1 MAVVVLEKP
10 ERRPVDLAASALS
23 GVRQLPLIPVS
34 ILTLLLSTAIFAN
47 FIAPHSPT
55 RGELRDSLLP
65 PVWVGESL
73 VETRT
78 VVDGRATDFLTQV
91 NISEARRDIEGG
103 RARVAGGAE
112 LVAGAELEFL
122 RPSGSWKYIL
132 GTDLQGRD
140 VLSRVIHGTRPSLIV
155 SVIAILVSGSIGTTI
170 GLIAGFRGGLADA
183 VLMRLTDIVLSM
195 PLILIA
201 VVVAAITQPSLQN
214 IIIII
219 GLMLWPRFAR
229 QVRGEALSLKT
240 QDFVARAVVSGSSGL
255 RISLKHILP
264 NIVPSLLVI
273 STLQVGYVILLEGSL
288 SFLGVGVPAPQ
299 PAWGLMI
306 ADGRGLIN
314 TAWWTALFPGI
325 AMALTVLAVNLFG
338 DWLRD
343 KLDPR
348 LRQI

>member
-1 MAVVVLEKP
+1 VAVVVLEKP

>member
-23 GVRQLPLIPVS
+23 GVRQLPLIPVA
-34 ILTLLLSTAIFAN
+34 ILTLLLATAIFAN

>member
-1 MAVVVLEKP
+1 MAVVVLEP
-10 ERRPVDLAASALS
+10 PQRTPGDWIGFTYQGL
-23 GVRQLPLIPVS
+23 RQLPLLPTA
-34 ILTLLLSTAIFAN
+34 ILILLLVTAIFAN
-47 FIAPHSPT
+47 LIAPHSPT
-55 RGELRDSLLP
+55 KGELNDSLTP
-65 PVWVGESL
+65 PVWMGQSVA
-73 VETRT
+73 ETRT
-78 VVDGRATDFLTQV
+78 VVEGRALDFITQ
-91 NISEARRDIEGG
+91 ISLSEAQQEIEDGKAQVADGG
-103 RARVAGGAE
+103 E
-112 LVAGAELEFL
+112 LVPGVELEFL
-122 RPSGSWKYIL
+122 RPGGTWTYIL

-155 SVIAILVSGSIGTTI
+155 SVVAILVAGSIGTTI

-183 VLMRLTDIVLSM
+183 ILMRLTDIVLSM

-219 GLMLWPRFAR
+219 GLLLWPRFAR
-229 QVRGEALSLKT
+229 QVRGEALALKQ
-240 QDFVARAVVSGSSGL
+240 QDFVARAVVAGSSGL
-255 RISLKHILP
+255 RISVKHILP

-288 SFLGVGVPAPQ
+288 SFLGVGVPPPQ

-306 ADGRGLIN
+306 ADGRGLLA

-325 AMALTVLAVNLFG
+325 AMALTVLSVNLFG

>member
-23 GVRQLPLIPVS
+23 GVRQLPLIPVA
-34 ILTLLLSTAIFAN
+34 ILILLLATAIFAN

>member
-23 GVRQLPLIPVS
+23 GVRQLPLIPVA
-34 ILTLLLSTAIFAN
+34 ILTLLLVTAIFAN

-91 NISEARRDIEGG
+91 NISEARRDVEGG

>member
-23 GVRQLPLIPVS
+23 GVRQLPLIPVA
-34 ILTLLLSTAIFAN
+34 ILTLLLATAIFAN
-47 FIAPHSPT
+47 FIAPHSTT

-112 LVAGAELEFL
+112 LVAGAELEVL

>member
-23 GVRQLPLIPVS
+23 GVRQLPLIPVA
-34 ILTLLLSTAIFAN
+34 ILTLLLVTAIFAN

-103 RARVAGGAE
+103 RARVAGGGE

-219 GLMLWPRFAR
+219 GLLLWPRFAR

>member
-1 MAVVVLEKP
+1 MAVVVLEP
-10 ERRPVDLAASALS
+10 PQRTPGDWIGFTYQGL
-23 GVRQLPLIPVS
+23 RQLPLLPTA
-34 ILTLLLSTAIFAN
+34 ILILLLVTAIFAN

-55 RGELRDSLLP
+55 RGELQDSLTP
-65 PVWVGESL
+65 PVWMGQSVG
-73 VETRT
+73 ETRT
-78 VVDGRATDFLTQV
+78 VVEGRALDFITQ
-91 NISEARRDIEGG
+91 ISMSEAQQEIEDGK
-103 RARVAGGAE
+103 ARVAGGGE
-112 LVAGAELEFL
+112 LVPGVELEFL
-122 RPSGSWKYIL
+122 NPGGTWTYIL

-155 SVIAILVSGSIGTTI
+155 SVVAILVAGSIGTTI

-183 VLMRLTDIVLSM
+183 ILMRLTDIVLSM

-219 GLMLWPRFAR
+219 GLLLWPRFAR
-229 QVRGEALSLKT
+229 QVRGEALALKQ
-240 QDFVARAVVSGSSGL
+240 QDFVARAVVAGSSGL
-255 RISLKHILP
+255 RISIKHILP

-288 SFLGVGVPAPQ
+288 SFLGVGVPPPQ

-306 ADGRGLIN
+306 ADGRGLLA

-325 AMALTVLAVNLFG
+325 AMALTVLSVNLFG

>member
-1 MAVVVLEKP
+1 MAVVVLEP
-10 ERRPVDLAASALS
+10 TQRRLGDWIGFIYRGL
-23 GVRQLPLIPVS
+23 RQLPLLPVT
-34 ILTLLLSTAIFAN
+34 ILALLLVTAIFAD

-55 RGELRDSLLP
+55 RGDLQQSLRP
-65 PVWVGESL
+65 PVWIGES
-73 VETRT
+73 VSETRT
-78 VVDGRATDFLTQV
+78 VVAGRAADFFTQ
-91 NISEARRDIEGG
+91 ISLAEAQQEIDDGK
-103 RARVAGGAE
+103 ARVAGNGE

-122 RPSGSWKYIL
+122 RPGGTWEYIL
-132 GTDLQGRD
+132 GADLQGRD

-155 SVIAILVSGSIGTTI
+155 SVVAILVAGSIGTTI

-201 VVVAAITQPSLQN
+201 VVVAAITQPALEN
-214 IIIII
+214 IIVII
-219 GLMLWPRFAR
+219 GLLLWPRFAR
-229 QVRGEALSLKT
+229 QVRGEALALKQ
-240 QDFVARAVVSGSSGL
+240 QDFVARSVVAGSSGL
-255 RISLKHILP
+255 RISIKHILP

-288 SFLGVGVPAPQ
+288 SFLGVGVPPPQ

-306 ADGRGLIN
+306 AEGRGLLQ

>member
-10 ERRPVDLAASALS
+10 ERRPADWAAYILS
-23 GVRQLPLIPVS
+23 GIRQLPLLPTV
-34 ILTLLLSTAIFAN
+34 ILTILLVTAVFAN

-55 RGELRDSLLP
+55 IGELNDSLRP
-65 PVWVGESL
+65 PVWVGQS
-73 VETRT
+73 VAETRT
-78 VVDGRATDFLTQV
+78 VVEGRAANFVTQ
-91 NISEARRDIEGG
+91 ISVVEAQEEIEEGN
-103 RARVAGGAE
+103 ARVAGGGE
-112 LVAGAELEFL
+112 LAPGVELEFL
-122 RPSGSWKYIL
+122 RASGTWTYIL

-155 SVIAILVSGSIGTTI
+155 SVIAILVAGSIGTTI

-201 VVVAAITQPSLQN
+201 VVVAAITQPSLEN
-214 IIIII
+214 IIVII
-219 GLMLWPRFAR
+219 GLLLWPRFAR
-229 QVRGEALSLKT
+229 QVRGEALALKA
-240 QDFVARAVVSGSSGL
+240 QDFVARAVVAGSSGL

-288 SFLGVGVPAPQ
+288 SFLGVGVPPPQ

-306 ADGRGLIN
+306 AEGRGLLQ

>member
-23 GVRQLPLIPVS
+23 GVRQLPLIPVA
-34 ILTLLLSTAIFAN
+34 ILTLLLVTAIFAN

>member
-1 MAVVVLEKP
+1 MAVVVLERP
-10 ERRPVDLAASALS
+10 ERSAADWVAYVLS
-23 GVRQLPLIPVS
+23 GLRQLPLLPTI
-34 ILTLLLSTAIFAN
+34 ILTILLITAIFAN

-55 RGELRDSLLP
+55 RGELQDSLTP
-65 PVWVGESL
+65 PVWMGQSVA
-73 VETRT
+73 ETRT
-78 VVDGRATDFLTQV
+78 VVEGRALDFITQ
-91 NISEARRDIEGG
+91 ISLSEAQQEIEEGK
-103 RARVAGGAE
+103 ARVAGGGE
-112 LVAGAELEFL
+112 LVPGVELEFL
-122 RPSGSWKYIL
+122 RPGGSWTYIL

-140 VLSRVIHGTRPSLIV
+140 VLTRVIHGTRPSLIV
-155 SVIAILVSGSIGTTI
+155 SVIAILVAGSIGTTI

-183 VLMRLTDIVLSM
+183 ILMRLTDIVLSM

-219 GLMLWPRFAR
+219 GLLLWPRFAR
-229 QVRGEALSLKT
+229 QVRGEALALKQ
-240 QDFVARAVVSGSSGL
+240 QDFVARAVVAGSSGL
-255 RISLKHILP
+255 RISVKHILP

-288 SFLGVGVPAPQ
+288 SFLGVGVPPPQ

-306 ADGRGLIN
+306 ADGRGLLA

-325 AMALTVLAVNLFG
+325 AMALTVLSVNLFG

>member
-1 MAVVVLEKP
+1 MAVVVLDRP
-10 ERRPVDLAASALS
+10 ERGPADWAAYVLS
-23 GVRQLPLIPVS
+23 GLRQLPLLPS
-34 ILTLLLSTAIFAN
+34 AILVLLLVTAIFAN

-55 RGELRDSLLP
+55 RGELSDSLTP
-65 PVWVGESL
+65 PVWMGQGVE
-73 VETRT
+73 ETRT
-78 VVDGRATDFLTQV
+78 VVEGRALDFITQISLT
-91 NISEARRDIEGG
+91 EAQQEIEDGK
-103 RARVAGGAE
+103 ARVAGGGE
-112 LVAGAELEFL
+112 LVPGAELEFL
-122 RPSGSWKYIL
+122 RPGGTWTYIL

-155 SVIAILVSGSIGTTI
+155 SVVAILVAGSIGTTI

-219 GLMLWPRFAR
+219 GLLLWPRFAR
-229 QVRGEALSLKT
+229 QVRGEALALKQ
-240 QDFVARAVVSGSSGL
+240 QDFVARAVVAGSSGL
-255 RISLKHILP
+255 RISVKHILP

-288 SFLGVGVPAPQ
+288 SFLGVGVPPPQ

-306 ADGRGLIN
+306 ADGRGLLA

-325 AMALTVLAVNLFG
+325 AMALTVLSVNLFG